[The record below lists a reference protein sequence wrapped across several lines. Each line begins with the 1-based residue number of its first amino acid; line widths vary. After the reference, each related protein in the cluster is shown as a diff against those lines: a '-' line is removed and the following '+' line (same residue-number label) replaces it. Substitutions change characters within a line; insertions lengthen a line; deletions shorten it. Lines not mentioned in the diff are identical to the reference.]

1 MLTYNDR
8 EWRPDAWLSF
18 LMTGV
23 AAGSNGLITM
33 IPRINPDNLVLTQ
46 SKEARKHAKQASR
59 AVQGQTHKTKGEGS
73 VIDLTDEKVK
83 SVKHYHYLKPEATM
97 DSITLLKRKAETIS
111 SIISSFE
118 ELDDVENA
126 MIYKRKHLQINILI
140 LKELDKQDEKVNQS
154 IQLNSSSS
162 SNHDTST
169 ILSNNDND
177 DNDDQYA
184 WT

>member
-8 EWRPDAWLSF
+8 EWRPEAWLSF

-23 AAGSNGLITM
+23 AAGNNALITM
-33 IPRINPDNLVLTQ
+33 IPKIDPDNLALTQ
-46 SKEARKHAKQASR
+46 SKVVRNHARQVSR
-59 AVQGQTHKTKGEGS
+59 AVQGQTHKTKGKGS

-111 SIISSFE
+111 SIISRFE
-118 ELDDVENA
+118 ELNDVENA
-126 MIYKRKHLQINILI
+126 MIYKRKHLKINILI
-140 LKELDKQDEKVNQS
+140 LKELDKQDEKINPS
-154 IQLNSSSS
+154 MHLNSSSS

-177 DNDDQYA
+177 DNDDQFT